1 MRTECRRWKMDFVL
15 LSLTF
20 TKESKSKELLQEQNM
35 FCRLILFLDSI
46 EKYFSIKICTAQN
59 K

>member
-1 MRTECRRWKMDFVL
+1 MRTECQLWKMDFVL

-20 TKESKSKELLQEQNM
+20 TKESKSKELLQEQNI
-35 FCRLILFLDSI
+35 FCRLILFLDRI
-46 EKYFSIKICTAQN
+46 EKYFSIRICTAQS